1 MADTAS
7 EESARRHAPQQK
19 LRKASTMSNPPLVP
33 LIDIF
38 LFLII
43 YFLLSCQ
50 FHQYEGTIPANL
62 PSTLSGG
69 PGEGPSMRVD
79 PLRVVL
85 TTADSS
91 GESVK
96 IEIAETRTKLE
107 DMEALYNFLAHKRA
121 QYGKEE
127 ADKLPVIIKPMQ
139 GVRWGHVVDA
149 FNQAVRAG
157 MKEVGVAPSRAA
169 APGDD
174 RG

>member
-7 EESARRHAPQQK
+7 EEPARRHPLKQ
-19 LRKASTMSNPPLVP
+19 LRKASPMTNPPLVP

-62 PSTLSGG
+62 PSTLAGG
-69 PGEGPSMRVD
+69 PGEGPIIRVD
-79 PLRVVL
+79 PLHVIL
-85 TTADSS
+85 TADSS
-91 GESVK
+91 GERVT

-107 DMEALYNFLAHKRA
+107 DMDALCKYLTDKRA
-121 QYGKEE
+121 KYGKEE
-127 ADKLPVIIKPMQ
+127 AEKLPIIIKPMQ

-157 MKEVGVAPSRAA
+157 MKEVGVAPSLAA
-169 APGDD
+169 ATGYD